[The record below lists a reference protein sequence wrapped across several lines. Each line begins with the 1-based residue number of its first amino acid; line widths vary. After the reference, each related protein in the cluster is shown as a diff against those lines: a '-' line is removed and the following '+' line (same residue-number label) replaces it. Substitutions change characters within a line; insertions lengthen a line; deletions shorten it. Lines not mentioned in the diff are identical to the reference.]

1 MNRGGR
7 SGNVPIPA
15 KENSMGDFKELKVW
29 QKAHRFVID
38 VYRHSRSFPADER
51 FGLTAHLRK
60 SATSVPSNIAE
71 GCGREGERELARFL
85 SIAAGSASESE
96 YQLLLARDL
105 DYLLPDIHRQLD
117 DQVNEVKR
125 MLNSFIKTLS

>member
-1 MNRGGR
+1 MR
-7 SGNVPIPA
+7 
-15 KENSMGDFKELKVW
+15 DFKELKVW
-29 QKAHRFVID
+29 HKSHRFVIE

-85 SIAAGSASESE
+85 SIAAGSASEADC
-96 YQLLLARDL
+96 QLLLARDL
-105 DYLLPDIHRQLD
+105 GYLQPEVHRLLD
-117 DQVNEVKR
+117 DQANEAKR

>member
-29 QKAHRFVID
+29 QKAPRFVID
-38 VYRHSRSFPADER
+38 VYRQSRSFPADER